1 MERDRDGFFRKT
13 GRIVL
18 PFLVYYAGYLLSS
31 FVLYRC
37 WQMVTKTAVAEG
49 MFGGGSLNEVQ
60 QYTVTGIVN
69 GISMLIGAA
78 FLLPMLQEEL
88 HRHKEEQ
95 AGRHAAAAQKGR
107 MKGARGIMILL
118 LTVVSAI
125 SSSIGLN
132 ILLSLTGLV
141 QNSAGYQQT
150 VQRQYGV
157 AFGIGLFLYTVV
169 SPFAEEVVF
178 RGVIYN
184 RLRQS
189 FCGAG
194 NGGGL
199 FGGRA
204 PAILLSGL
212 LFGIYHGNMVQ
223 GVYGCCM
230 GVLIS
235 YLYER
240 THAFYIPC
248 LFHAAAN
255 CVVYLTAQHAA
266 VQEKIFTV
274 PCCVMLLMV
283 TFLTIYLIKR
293 LSKLAVCQ
301 KF

>member
-1 MERDRDGFFRKT
+1 MP
-13 GRIVL
+13 L
-18 PFLVYYAGYLLSS
+18 LVYYGGYLISFFLLSY
-31 FVLYRC
+31 FL
-37 WQMVTKTAVAEG
+37 QMFAGTVGAKATSGVVEAEK
-49 MFGGGSLNEVQ
+49 MFGE
-60 QYTVTGIVN
+60 YKETVTGLVN

-78 FLLPMLQEEL
+78 LIIPMLREEL
-88 HRHKEEQ
+88 YEYRREW
-95 AGRHAAAAQKGR
+95 GDGAAAASRREKLQGWHK
-107 MKGARGIMILL
+107 AVILL
-118 LTVVSAI
+118 LTVIAAI
-125 SSSIGLN
+125 ASSLGLN

-235 YLYER
+235 YLYEQ

>member
-1 MERDRDGFFRKT
+1 MP
-13 GRIVL
+13 L
-18 PFLVYYAGYLLSS
+18 LVYYGGYLISFFLLSY
-31 FVLYRC
+31 FL
-37 WQMVTKTAVAEG
+37 QMFAGTVGAKATSGVVEAEK
-49 MFGGGSLNEVQ
+49 MFGE
-60 QYTVTGIVN
+60 YKETVTGLVN

-78 FLLPMLQEEL
+78 LIIPMLREEL
-88 HRHKEEQ
+88 YEYRREW
-95 AGRHAAAAQKGR
+95 GDGAAAAYRREKLQGWHK
-107 MKGARGIMILL
+107 AVILL
-118 LTVVSAI
+118 LTVIAAI
-125 SSSIGLN
+125 ASSLGLN

-157 AFGIGLFLYTVV
+157 VFGIGLFLYTVV